1 MAKLNLTEQQRAV
14 VENRGGNLLVSAAA
28 GSGKTRVLVERLFR
42 YVLEEGRNIDDF
54 LIITY
59 TRAAAAELRSRIAGD
74 LAAQLARSGG
84 YHLQQ
89 QLYRIYRA
97 DIKTVDAF
105 CAGLIRENVHLLP
118 AHGEESLTADFR
130 VLDEGEADLLRRRT
144 LREVME
150 RFYAAVEAGE
160 NPGGRLLADTFGFGR
175 DDSGL
180 EALVLQLSGKLQSH
194 AYPYR
199 WLEGE
204 LDRWEH
210 LPQGFDDT
218 LYAPLLLGRLE
229 RKLRHWRDCLSG
241 CLEEMAGDGKISAAY
256 GPGFARRVEELGEL
270 LDRCARGWD
279 AVAGA
284 SLVPIRLGAVRK
296 PEDPALKNRIKAQWD
311 ASKKELE
318 KALAALDGTAAEA
331 MEDLAAVAPAMA
343 ALLRLAEDFTRS
355 FSREKIRRNAA
366 DFSDQEHYA
375 IDLLLGEDGAPTELC
390 QRVGARYTE
399 IMVDEYQDTNEVQ
412 NCIFEALAAQR
423 HNLFCVGDVKQ
434 SIYRFRLADPT
445 IFLRKYRAFRPAAE
459 AGEGEDRKILLS
471 NNFRSRR
478 EILDAA
484 NFVFSRI
491 MSQEMGEMDYGAEER
506 LYPGPSEDVSRGG
519 VEFHLLDLPAPEWGV
534 RGLDAHA
541 AEARFV
547 AARIRSLLDEPCLV
561 YDEDQKTM
569 RPCRPGDIAILM
581 RSPSANLQTFGKA
594 LQEQGIPCA
603 SQETGD
609 FFSAMEVAVTYNL
622 LCIIDNPHQDVPLI
636 SVLRSPVFGF
646 SPDRLA
652 HIRGGCLKGTFC
664 DALERAG
671 EQGEEDV
678 SNFLALLAR
687 LREAARDLPVHQL
700 LWQLYDQLHLPAVF
714 GAMPG
719 GALRRENLTA
729 LYENACAFESAG
741 YRGLFAY
748 VKHLRDMMENGQQP
762 PVAARG
768 AGEGVQIMSIHRS
781 KGLEFPIVI
790 LADLNRNFNRQDQR
804 APVLVHPAYG
814 LGPKRVDLERRIS
827 YPTAA
832 RAAIEGALSREMLS
846 EEMRVLYVA
855 MTRPKERLILVTTMR
870 SAPTRLSRLTASA
883 LSPVAPNAVEGASS
897 LGDWILLAL
906 LSRPEARP
914 LWALAEAEPAA
925 APALDETPWTVMVH
939 SGEDFAPGS
948 RVGRLAAV
956 EEARERP
963 ALSFD
968 IDLLDFIYP
977 HEAAETLPT
986 KVTATQLKGRERD
999 QEIAEGT
1006 ARPAAPAGAFPRP
1019 GFISREGKQLT
1030 AAERGT
1036 ALHAVMQHLDL
1047 QCADVPAAV
1056 ERMAAEGRLTPEQA
1070 AAVDCAAV
1078 ERFLQSPLAEEM
1090 RRSEGLRREFCFS
1103 LLVPADSVL
1112 DPAAAGEEI
1121 LLQGVVD
1128 CFFETPAGLVVVDF
1142 KTDRVS
1148 GGALRQ
1154 RTEAYRPQVAA
1165 YAGALERIFG
1175 RPVCRQVL
1183 YYFYT
1188 GDTVEL

>member
-1 MAKLNLTEQQRAV
+1 MGKLTLTDQQRAV

-74 LAAQLARSGG
+74 LAARLAQSGG

-89 QLYRIYRA
+89 QLFRLYRA

-105 CAGLIRENVHLLP
+105 CAALIRENAHLLP
-118 AHGEESLTADFR
+118 AYGEESLTADFR
-130 VLDEGEADLLRRRT
+130 VLDEGEADLLRRRV

-150 RFYAAVEAGE
+150 RFYAAVERGE

-180 EALVLQLSGKLQSH
+180 EELVLQLSDKLQRH

-204 LDRWEH
+204 VRRWER
-210 LPQGFDDT
+210 LPADFDGT
-218 LYAPLLLGRLE
+218 PYAALLLERLE
-229 RKLRHWRDCLSG
+229 RKLRHWRDCLAW
-241 CLEEMAGDGKISAAY
+241 CLTEMAGDQKISAAY
-256 GPGFARRVEELGEL
+256 GPGFSRRVEELEEL
-270 LDRCARGWD
+270 LARCARGWD

-296 PEDPALKNRIKAQWD
+296 PEDPALKNRVKAQWD

-318 KALAALDGTAAEA
+318 KALGSLDVTAAEA
-331 MEDLAAVAPAMA
+331 MEDLGAVAPAMA
-343 ALLRLAEDFTRS
+343 ALLRLTEDFSRS
-355 FSREKIRRNAA
+355 FSREKVRRNAA

-375 IDLLLGEDGAPTELC
+375 IALLLGEDGTPTELC
-390 QRVGARYTE
+390 QRVGARYAE

-412 NCIFEALAAQR
+412 NCIFEALSAQR
-423 HNLFCVGDVKQ
+423 RNLFCVGDVKQ

-445 IFLRKYRAFRPAAE
+445 IFLRKYRSFRPAAE
-459 AGEGEDRKILLS
+459 AEEGEDRKILLS

-484 NFVFSRI
+484 NFVFSGI
-491 MSQEMGEMDYGAEER
+491 MSPEVGEMDYGAEER

-519 VEFHLLDLPAPEWGV
+519 VEFHLLDLPAPGQGA
-534 RGLDAHA
+534 RGMDAHA

-547 AARIRSLLDEPCLV
+547 AERVRALLEDPCLV
-561 YDEDQKTM
+561 YDEGEKAL
-569 RPCRPGDIAILM
+569 RPCRSGDIAILM
-581 RSPSANLQTFGKA
+581 RSPNAHLMTYIKA
-594 LQEQGIPCA
+594 LQDQGIPCA

-609 FFSAMEVAVTYNL
+609 FFAAMEVAVTYNL
-622 LCIIDNPHQDVPLI
+622 LCLIDNPHQDVPLI

-652 HIRGGCLKGTFC
+652 LLRGACPKGEFYG
-664 DALERAG
+664 ALESAAAR
-671 EQGEEDV
+671 GEEDAAA
-678 SNFLALLAR
+678 FLALLSR

-700 LWQLYDQLHLPAVF
+700 LWRIYDQLHLPAVF

-719 GALRRENLTA
+719 GALRRENLAT
-729 LYENACAFESAG
+729 LQENACAFEAAG

-748 VKHLRDMMENGQQP
+748 VSHLREMMEDGRQP
-762 PVAARG
+762 AASARG
-768 AGEGVQIMSIHRS
+768 AAEGVQIMSIHRS

-790 LADLNRNFNRQDQR
+790 LADLSRSFNRQDQR
-804 APVLVHPAYG
+804 SPVLVHPVYG

-832 RAAIEGALSREMLS
+832 RSAIEGAVSREMLS

-855 MTRPKERLILVTTMR
+855 MTRPKERLILVSTLR
-870 SAPTRLSRLTASA
+870 NAAARLARLTASA
-883 LSPVAPNAVEGASS
+883 LRPVAPNAVEGAAC

-914 LWALAEAEPAA
+914 LWALADAEPAA
-925 APALDETPWTVMVH
+925 APALDDAPWTVLVH
-939 SGEDFAPGS
+939 SGEDFAPGGC
-948 RVGRLAAV
+948 RGRLADGA
-956 EEARERP
+956 EGEKYPPLAFDP
-963 ALSFD
+963 ALLGFV
-968 IDLLDFIYP
+968 YP
-977 HEAAETLPT
+977 HQAAEALPT
-986 KVTATQLKGRERD
+986 KVTATQLKGRDPD
-999 QEIAEGT
+999 QQIAEGT
-1006 ARPAAPAGAFPRP
+1006 LRPPVPAGAFPRP
-1019 GFISREGKQLT
+1019 RFIRSGEKQLT

-1036 ALHAVMQHLDL
+1036 ALHAVMQYLDL
-1047 QCADVPAAV
+1047 CTADVPAAV
-1056 ERMAAEGRLTPEQA
+1056 EEMAAQGRITRAQA
-1070 AAVDCAAV
+1070 DAVDCAAV
-1078 ERFLQSPLAEEM
+1078 ERFLRSPLAEEM
-1090 RRSEGLRREFCFS
+1090 RRGEGLRREFCFS
-1103 LLVPADSVL
+1103 LLVPADTVL
-1112 DPAAAGEEI
+1112 GPAAAGEEV

-1128 CFFETPAGLVVVDF
+1128 SFFETPAGLVVVDF
-1142 KTDRVS
+1142 KTDRVY
-1148 GGALRQ
+1148 GEAQRQ
-1154 RTEAYRPQVAA
+1154 RTEEYRPQVAA
-1165 YAGALERIFG
+1165 YAAALERIFE
-1175 RPVCRQVL
+1175 RPVCRRVL
-1183 YYFYT
+1183 YYFHT
-1188 GDTVEL
+1188 GDAVEL